1 MQRTEKGRTL
11 IEVTSSGMTEEWK
24 DISPNIH
31 RTSEAYAQANFGMI
45 TIDWE
50 QDPLVIDITIIGQNQ
65 ETLIHQVLP
74 MSRKSKE

>member
-11 IEVTSSGMTEEWK
+11 VEVTSSGMTEEWK

-31 RTSEAYAQANFGMI
+31 RTSDAFAQANFGMI

-50 QDPLVIDITIIGQNQ
+50 QSPLVIDIKIVDQNR

-74 MSRKSKE
+74 ISQKNK